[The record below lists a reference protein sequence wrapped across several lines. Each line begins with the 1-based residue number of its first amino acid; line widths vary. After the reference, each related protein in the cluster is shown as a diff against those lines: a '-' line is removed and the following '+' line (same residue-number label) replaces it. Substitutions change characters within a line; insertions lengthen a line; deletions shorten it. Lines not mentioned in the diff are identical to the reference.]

1 MRFDTEIKGIFESA
15 AKAVVKLVLKVD
27 ILEIKPAG
35 TEIQELLRADF
46 VGIIKT
52 HKGSF
57 LVHIEFQTS
66 NYETRPQ
73 GMLQYAIALY
83 RKYKL
88 PLIQI
93 VIYIGKEK
101 LRMKNVFSLK
111 TDFTEIYHRFEIIDI
126 SEIEAES
133 FLESDEP
140 DVFILSI
147 LGKTGD
153 RVGVLR
159 RVIEKLKEL
168 NLGEERILKYIHRI
182 EVLSELRGIGK
193 EEISEMPIEIDIT
206 KLWGYKEGREA
217 GLKEGK
223 EAGLKEGREIGLR
236 EGLYSAI
243 ALGLELR
250 FGKNGLRLMKKIRE
264 ISDIDRLKE
273 LKKEII
279 KAKSLKEF
287 SKRIKNGGF

>member
-1 MRFDTEIKGIFESA
+1 VRFDTEIKGIFESA

-46 VGIIKT
+46 VGIIRT

-57 LVHIEFQTS
+57 LLHIEFQTS
-66 NYETRPQ
+66 NDETMPQ
-73 GMLQYAIALY
+73 RMLQYAIALY

-217 GLKEGK
+217 GLKEG
-223 EAGLKEGREIGLR
+223 RETGLR

-250 FGKNGLRLMKKIRE
+250 FGKKGLRLMKKIRE

-279 KAKSLKEF
+279 KAKNLKEF
-287 SKRIKNGGF
+287 SERLKDNSF